1 MLNLVW
7 SARAREDVARIFTYI
22 AEHDLDAAV
31 NVRNAIA
38 RCADRL
44 LSFPLMYPEGRVA
57 GTREALAHPNY
68 ILFYRLEGDVVE
80 VTGVMHA
87 RRRYP

>member
-1 MLNLVW
+1 M
-7 SARAREDVARIFTYI
+7 
-22 AEHDLDAAV
+22 

-57 GTREALAHPNY
+57 GTREALPHPNY
-68 ILFYRLEGDVVE
+68 ILFYRVEGEVVE
-80 VTGVMHA
+80 VTGVIHT
-87 RRRYP
+87 RHQYP